1 MITEEQ
7 YLKALETIRAY
18 KAQFS
23 DTIEGAML
31 LYKMKA
37 FDEVVAFILERSNFE
52 LTDIDFQVS
61 RGHLEISVQRPDRY
75 LPVALPASEVLD
87 ILKVKDTF
95 TQQDYFNLLN

>member
-37 FDEVVAFILERSNFE
+37 FDEVVEFIVERSDFE

-61 RGHLEISVQRPDRY
+61 RGHLEICVDKPDKD
-75 LPVALPASEVLD
+75 LPVAVPATEVLN

-95 TQQDYFNLLN
+95 TQQDYFDLLS